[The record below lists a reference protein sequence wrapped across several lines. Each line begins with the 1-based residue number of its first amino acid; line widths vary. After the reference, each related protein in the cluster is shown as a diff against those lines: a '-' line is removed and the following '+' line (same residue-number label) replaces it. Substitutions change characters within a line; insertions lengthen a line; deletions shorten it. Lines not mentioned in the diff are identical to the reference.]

1 MFLDTTVKRDF
12 HWPGLAYALRVA
24 VQRGPSA
31 NLQKG
36 SSSTAR
42 LPGFAIK
49 ASRTSTALS
58 PRAPAFTLDNSRMG
72 MARARL
78 SAERK
83 AWRNNHPHG
92 FVAKPQNLPDGTQDL
107 LNWEVIIPGK
117 TGTIWEGACIPMSM
131 AFTEDYPDKP
141 PVCKFKL
148 VGSSQKPL
156 SSIRTCTRV
165 ARSA

>member
-1 MFLDTTVKRDF
+1 MSAICIARAHHERERRLIARTQCPS
-12 HWPGLAYALRVA
+12 H
-24 VQRGPSA
+24 GPSA
-31 NLQKG
+31 AL
-36 SSSTAR
+36 R
-42 LPGFAIK
+42 ECI
-49 ASRTSTALS
+49 ASQ
-58 PRAPAFTLDNSRMG
+58 
-72 MARARL
+72 
-78 SAERK
+78 
-83 AWRNNHPHG
+83 G

>member
-83 AWRNNHPHG
+83 AWRNNHPH
-92 FVAKPQNLPDGTQDL
+92 VR
-107 LNWEVIIPGK
+107 ERHMHR
-117 TGTIWEGACIPMSM
+117 ACTP
-131 AFTEDYPDKP
+131 
-141 PVCKFKL
+141 
-148 VGSSQKPL
+148 
-156 SSIRTCTRV
+156 R
-165 ARSA
+165 ARAPADRAHTMPKSWPECCAA